1 MELVQ
6 SDLLRGKE
14 NITTLS
20 ACKCISLIAQTS
32 SKMRESAIPL
42 KSYKWMIQQQEW
54 PLHMHGSE
62 VCLSVL
68 YHMITWCLNWRTQ
81 LSRKITFPLAKT
93 DVVKLLELF
102 WPRTKLPL
110 NWRKPENKGLCKTR
124 MRTADGGRRTKEKK
138 KNNKKKK
145 MTIIKND
152 IKWYH
157 VKCCKAS

>member
-20 ACKCISLIAQTS
+20 ACKCISLIAQNS

-42 KSYKWMIQQQEW
+42 NSYKWMIFIPQQEW

-62 VCLSVL
+62 VCLYSVSHD
-68 YHMITWCLNWRTQ
+68 HMVFKLTYACAALTQ
-81 LSRKITFPLAKT
+81 AVTFPLAKT

-110 NWRKPENKGLCKTR
+110 HWRKTENTGLCKTR
-124 MRTADGGRRTKEKK
+124 MRTVEADGGWRTADDGRRTKGK
-138 KNNKKKK
+138 
-145 MTIIKND
+145 
-152 IKWYH
+152 
-157 VKCCKAS
+157 